1 MTDTT
6 PIPKSPTPENPTLR
20 VSGLLVNKGRIL
32 MVEQARAGERYWL
45 LPGGGVHFGET
56 LPEAL
61 RREFV
66 EEIGLRVA
74 VNRLLAIIES
84 ISPELD
90 YAKHVVHLIFEVTAA
105 PEASFEPMDAKILD
119 AAYRNETQLQSA
131 DMRPPI
137 SEFLIASLRELPSA
151 PQYLGR
157 RW

>member
-1 MTDTT
+1 MTET
-6 PIPKSPTPENPTLR
+6 PATPENPTLR

-61 RREFV
+61 RREFT

-90 YAKHVVHLIFEVTAA
+90 YAKHVVHLIFETTAA
-105 PEASFEPMDAKILD
+105 PEASFEPGDPKILA
-119 AAYRNETQLQSA
+119 AAYRDKNQLQSA

-137 SEFLIASLRELPSA
+137 SEFLIACLRELPSA